1 MLITT
6 KKSEGELMNILRKIF
21 KVYPGNRTTG
31 EFVSIHP
38 DLTEESLS
46 KIIDD
51 ARSKIV
57 KLYLTCEKDFKDTLD
72 IFEGIR
78 SQRIIKN
85 AIEKKNLANELQ
97 DTLISQPPKPSTT
110 KKIRSALM
118 DLLLN

>member
-1 MLITT
+1 MLNTT
-6 KKSEGELMNILRKIF
+6 KNSEKELMNILEKVF
-21 KVYPGNRTTG
+21 KVYPGTRKTG

-38 DLTEESLS
+38 DLNEDNLS
-46 KIIDD
+46 KIIDE

-57 KLYLTCEKDFKDTLD
+57 KLYLSCEKDFKDTLD

-78 SQRIIKN
+78 SERTIKN

-118 DLLLN
+118 DLLN